1 MRYELFDYQ
10 RKAAR
15 ECLDRLARGRD
26 DMAKGYQSSFAL
38 SAITGSG
45 KTVIAS
51 AVIEAVLH
59 GSADLETEVDPRA
72 TFLWVTDDPALNNQT
87 RNKMLQSSE
96 LLAPGRLT
104 VLDNDFLDAEL
115 RPGRVYFLNIQKL
128 SRTAGLSKGG
138 VNLRQYSMWD
148 VLANTINSG
157 RTDLYL
163 VLDEA
168 HRGMKPPRD
177 RKSIVQRIISGEGSL
192 NPPVP
197 VVWGISATID
207 RFSAAMKGISGRTEY
222 PHVTVDLDKVRA
234 SGLVKD
240 EIGIDEPNEAG
251 SFGTTLLREAVT
263 ALKDFEE
270 RWAAYAAAESEP
282 LVLPVMVVQVPDK
295 ITADQL
301 GEIVSVVESEHG
313 NLGSGAVAHVFGEH
327 EAIPFKG
334 RTLRWVPPES
344 IQSDSEIRIV
354 LAKEAISTGWDCPRA
369 EGLYS
374 KRPASAATH
383 IAQVVGRMVRQPLAH
398 RIATDDALN
407 TVACF
412 LPNFNR
418 DALGAIKAELEGR
431 GRGTGDTDTPAE
443 VVGAPEVFERSESV
457 PLEVFEFI
465 DTLPSVPA
473 PDSLVSPLRR
483 ARMLAKLL
491 TDTVSGSPLLADAG
505 AQLTKVLN
513 ARLDGLAAE
522 FAEDVLANIDDL
534 RTTDVLKRRLGA
546 DGTDLPESSRQI
558 ATHISDLDR
567 DTRRLLRS
575 LKEGAGLDYY
585 KYRVEVADPGADRL
599 EIRVAVAALFKIP
612 EVVESVE
619 ARATEWVQDQLT
631 NFNVAIKNT
640 TGATRDS
647 YRRIQEQALTPE
659 AVTVTLR
666 DNVSTGT
673 LDSNGNPLPRFAGH
687 VYANTQEGFPA
698 DLNSWEIQIVQAEV
712 SRPSSI
718 GWYRNPS
725 RPTPAALRIAFQ
737 NDAEKWTSLQ
747 PDFIVIS
754 RRDDLSLAASI
765 VDPHSDHHAD
775 ARNKLLALADYAE
788 NHGTAFVRIESIT
801 MVDGVL
807 RYLDLKDSD
816 TRDAV
821 RSFDGAEVASL
832 YSSPESK
839 EYVLTG

>member
-369 EGLYS
+369 EVLYS
-374 KRPASAATH
+374 ERPASDATH